1 MDDDRIER
9 LLPVSL
15 TRRRLL
21 GLGLAAAP
29 ALVLASACRSDDTS
43 SAGGSGNTD
52 SGSSG
57 TGTLTPTPSCDDD
70 SVETPALTEGPF
82 FSSGSPERTSIR
94 DGDGTELVLTGA
106 VLATDCRALANAKL
120 DFWHADADG
129 DYDNSGYDF
138 RGHQFTDAQGH
149 YRLETIVP
157 ALYPG
162 RTRHIHVKVQPEGG
176 SVLTT
181 QLYFPGES
189 QNEGDNLFHSDC
201 VMDVSTVGDGEAAT
215 FTFVVEA

>member
-1 MDDDRIER
+1 MDDDRIEGF
-9 LLPVSL
+9 LPVSL

-29 ALVLASACRSDDTS
+29 TLLLASACRSDDG
-43 SAGGSGNTD
+43 SAAATGSPGAGN
-52 SGSSG
+52 GS
-57 TGTLTPTPSCDDD
+57 LTPTPACGDDD
-70 SVETPALTEGPF
+70 DTLTPEQTEGPF

-94 DGDGTELVLTGA
+94 DGDGTDLVVSGT

-120 DFWHADADG
+120 DFWHADDDG
-129 DYDNSGYDF
+129 VYDNSGYDF
-138 RGHQFTDAQGH
+138 RGHQFTDAQGR

-176 SVLTT
+176 PVLTT

-189 QNEGDNLFHSDC
+189 QNQSDSLFESDC
-201 VMDVSTVGDGEAAT
+201 LMDVSTVGDGQAAT

>member
-29 ALVLASACRSDDTS
+29 TLVLTSACGSDEPAAT
-43 SAGGSGNTD
+43 G
-52 SGSSG
+52 SGSS
-57 TGTLTPTPSCDDD
+57 TGSLTPTPSCGDG
-70 SVETPALTEGPF
+70 SEVTPAITEGPF
-82 FSSGSPERTSIR
+82 FSTGSPERTSIR
-94 DGDGTELVLTGA
+94 DGDGTDLVVSGT

-120 DFWHADADG
+120 DFWHADDDG
-129 DYDNSGYDF
+129 DYDTSGFDF
-138 RGHQFTDAQGH
+138 RGHQFTDAQGR

-176 SVLTT
+176 PVLTT

-189 QNEGDNLFHSDC
+189 QNEGDSLFNADC
-201 VMDVSTVGDGEAAT
+201 LMDVSDVGAGQAAT

>member
-29 ALVLASACRSDDTS
+29 TLVLASACSSDDAS
-43 SAGGSGNTD
+43 SVGGSGNTG

-57 TGTLTPTPSCDDD
+57 TGTLAPTPSCDG
-70 SVETPALTEGPF
+70 SEETPPITEGPF

-94 DGDGTELVLTGA
+94 DGDGTDLVLTGT

-120 DFWHADADG
+120 DFWHADQDG

-138 RGHQFTDAQGH
+138 RGHQFTDAQGR

-157 ALYPG
+157 PRYAS
-162 RTRHIHVKVQPEGG
+162 RTAHIHVKVQPEGG
-176 SVLTT
+176 AVLTT

-189 QNEGDNLFHSDC
+189 ENEGDSLFDADC
-201 VMDVSTVGDGEAAT
+201 LMDVSAVGDGQAAT